1 MELVTEMITHLDLP
15 LSFLDA
21 PVIIKV
27 VTVKNFQQV
36 GEKISSGNK

>member
-21 PVIIKV
+21 PVIIKI
-27 VTVKNFQQV
+27 VTVKNFQRV